1 MKDLSQHLLPLH
13 KDLLQKYLTL
23 VDLKS
28 QCPMLT
34 FSQRISG
41 DKYHSELK
49 RKKVNANH
57 CHIHCMMTFRLL
69 KQYNQPSYQI
79 YHLSHYDLLHF
90 NKIIYY
96 STMMSFYH
104 IWSRERAKYETVI
117 HCSVPVWPVLEQSK
131 YGRKRQFF
139 SERNCFHRDTKP
151 ENLACHRLPL
161 VISFI
166 QSNKGC

>member
-49 RKKVNANH
+49 RKKVSANH

-90 NKIIYY
+90 NKIMYFIFHYSLTSKSNFKLCSFSQYY
-96 STMMSFYH
+96 SRVLLLHLS
-104 IWSRERAKYETVI
+104 VI
-117 HCSVPVWPVLEQSK
+117 IRPK
-131 YGRKRQFF
+131 GGRGV
-139 SERNCFHRDTKP
+139 NTDT
-151 ENLACHRLPL
+151 NL
-161 VISFI
+161 FDF
-166 QSNKGC
+166 